1 MSATIRIAGRLEA
14 TVTNG
19 QWTVSAADPRPQA
32 DAAWLKL
39 LRGLHPPGGV
49 SPSVPNPDGRLA
61 ERAAT
66 AIRARGTAVE
76 ILSAGQASYE
86 PGRVN

>member
-14 TVTNG
+14 TVASG
-19 QWTVSAADPRPQA
+19 RWTVSAADSRPQA

-49 SPSVPNPDGRLA
+49 SPSVPNPDGHLA
-61 ERAAT
+61 ERAAA

-76 ILSAGQASYE
+76 IVAAGEAAYE